1 MLGKLKGLLRN
12 TLGDTVAV
20 EESLEHDVQLA
31 CAVLLIDA
39 ARADDEEHHVELRA
53 VEDLLRQRFDLA
65 PEETT
70 ALVAHAR
77 EKLDHAVA
85 LQGFTRQLMD
95 ALDEAERGQLVGMLW
110 EVVYADGKL
119 DAWEEHLVRRIAD
132 LLYVTH
138 SEFIRHKLEAEKKN
152 RG

>member
-12 TLGDTVAV
+12 TLGDTVAT
-20 EESLEHDVQLA
+20 EKSLEHDVQLA

-39 ARADDEEHHVELRA
+39 ASADDEEHSDETRVVEKLLRA
-53 VEDLLRQRFDLA
+53 RFELTSA
-65 PEETT
+65 ETD
-70 ALVAHAR
+70 ALMARAR
-77 EKLDHAVA
+77 EKLDRSVA

-119 DAWEEHLVRRIAD
+119 DVWEEHLVRRIAD
-132 LLYVTH
+132 LLYVSHT
-138 SEFIRHKLEAEKKN
+138 EFIRYKLEAEKKN
-152 RG
+152 RS